1 MQIGCD
7 RVDNTLYPLKLQQL
21 VLASQ
26 PSYMSTS
33 KSSSTFFTGNIG
45 YPHGHYYWSS
55 LARATQS
62 YDQMD
67 DPKVRA
73 THSPVLDRLLLWTGS
88 LCSIQPFLS
97 KDMEE
102 ICHLLFKLWSG
113 TADPGTGLFIFPF
126 RSISVHLHCTASLYL
141 CSWCCGCSWPWYRVI
156 HQQGTCLAQKIL
168 KLLGVCL
175 FLFFFF
181 FSECWN
187 AYIPVTCFLFSAT
200 LCWVVTHTEPD
211 FTYIALF
218 SLNDSLFEWLV
229 LHS

>member
-21 VLASQ
+21 MLASQ

-55 LARATQS
+55 LARTTQS

-88 LCSIQPFLS
+88 LCSIQHFLS

-113 TADPGTGLFIFPF
+113 TADPGIGLFIFPF

-175 FLFFFF
+175 FLVFFFF
-181 FSECWN
+181 FRMLKCIHSCD
-187 AYIPVTCFLFSAT
+187 LFSIQCHPLLSCYPHWAW
-200 LCWVVTHTEPD
+200 LYLHCPV
-211 FTYIALF
+211 
-218 SLNDSLFEWLV
+218 LFEWFSFWV
-229 LHS
+229 ACPA